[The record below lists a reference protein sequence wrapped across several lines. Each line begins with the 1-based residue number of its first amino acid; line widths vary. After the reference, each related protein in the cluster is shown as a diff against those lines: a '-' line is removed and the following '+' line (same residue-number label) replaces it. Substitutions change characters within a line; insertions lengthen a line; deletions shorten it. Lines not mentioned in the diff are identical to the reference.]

1 MECPVCGQFNKDDAT
16 TCLSCGRAL
25 PPYMGGAS
33 IDTTR
38 TGDETPMV
46 IAGNIDFP
54 VPPPKG
60 AASSPSKPSMP
71 QSVDVPL
78 SSRIPKPSL
87 PKLSI
92 PSTPEPTSA
101 PASPAASPAS
111 SPASSLSQSIPSSP
125 FDDDYPTDIEPPLLT
140 SSLDLPPEVTKV
152 GRPANLIYAG
162 FWYRF
167 LAMFIDNLLVGTVLG
182 ALWFFFFMAIALSTF
197 GGGGKAPSEP
207 SAAMIGVILVMCV
220 FYFIA
225 PLLYFSLCESSRWQ
239 ASIGKLAIGL
249 KVTDVNGNRL
259 SFLRAL
265 ARYVAHFITNLTFA
279 IGYIINVFTSR
290 QQALHD
296 LIVGTLVVYKEVTPN
311 DLELHPSAP
320 ASSTQKT
327 TALVAW
333 GLWLLFTLF
342 FIVLF
347 VWASTQL
354 PKLGDAQSPK
364 HPVSTVAARM
374 HEAEMLGAE
383 ATAAAT
389 SYQESHDGQLPPSL
403 NAADFHQTSP
413 QVRRLWIDSET
424 GIIHVELG
432 FAPLRKK
439 TLEFVPE
446 FDEGGDLIWRC
457 RSSDIDPQYLPEH
470 CQ

>member
-1 MECPVCGQFNKDDAT
+1 MECPVCGQINKDDAT

-38 TGDETPMV
+38 TDDESPMV
-46 IAGNIDFP
+46 VAGNIDFP
-54 VPPPKG
+54 VPPSKES
-60 AASSPSKPSMP
+60 ASSISKPSVP
-71 QSVDVPL
+71 QSIDAPL
-78 SSRIPKPSL
+78 STRFPKPSL

-92 PSTPEPTSA
+92 P
-101 PASPAASPAS
+101 
-111 SPASSLSQSIPSSP
+111 PSSESVDVP
-125 FDDDYPTDIEPPLLT
+125 VTPQSFDDEDPTLIEPPLLD
-140 SSLDLPPEVTKV
+140 SSLDLPPQVTQA
-152 GRPANLIYAG
+152 GRPAHLIYAG

-167 LAMFIDNLLVGTVLG
+167 LAMFIDNLLIGTVLG
-182 ALWFFFFMAIALSTF
+182 VLWFFFVMALAFSTF
-197 GGGGKAPSEP
+197 GGGGKVAAEP
-207 SAAMIGVILVMCV
+207 SAAMVGVSLVIGLI
-220 FYFIA
+220 YFIA

-239 ASIGKLAIGL
+239 ATLGKMAIGL
-249 KVTDVNGNRL
+249 KVTDTHGNRL

-265 ARYVAHFITNLTFA
+265 GRYVAHFVSNVTLY
-279 IGYIINVFTSR
+279 IGFLVNVFTPR

-296 LIVGTLVVYKEVTPN
+296 LIAGTLVVYKEVTPN

-333 GLWLLFTLF
+333 GLMMLFLVSFIALF
-342 FIVLF
+342 AWVGM
-347 VWASTQL
+347 QL
-354 PKLGDAQSPK
+354 PKLGEAQGSK
-364 HPVSTVAARM
+364 RPVSTVAARM

-389 SYQESHDGQLPPSL
+389 SYQENHDGQLPPSL
-403 NAADFHQTSP
+403 AAADFHQTSP

-439 TLEFVPE
+439 TLDFVPE
-446 FDEGGDLIWRC
+446 FDESGDLIWRC